1 MKNASDPLTRPGAF
15 FFENVF
21 IQNDNNMAL
30 LIFCSFLAVLFFWA
44 VGAYNRL
51 VVLRASVAKQF
62 AAVDA
67 QLLRVLVWLQ
77 GNLPA
82 SMRDMLSEMEEAA
95 LPEALLKNERDLN
108 LLNILEALSNSL
120 DLARTQPLSAVVMQ
134 KVNQERLALAAWA
147 KTEVRAGQSG
157 EATWFIDPLPYK
169 FDRLKAQAWPLM
181 DAYNQAATKYNE
193 AVLQFP
199 AVVLAKRV
207 NFVPAQTLDIADL
220 LA

>member
-1 MKNASDPLTRPGAF
+1 L
-15 FFENVF
+15 
-21 IQNDNNMAL
+21 IQNNGNMSL
-30 LIFCSFLAVLFFWA
+30 LVFCAILATLFFWA

-51 VVLRASVAKQF
+51 MVLRANVAKQF

-95 LPEALLKNERDLN
+95 LPEALLKNERDLK
-108 LLNILEALSNSL
+108 LLDILEALSDSL
-120 DLARTQPLSAVVMQ
+120 DAARTQPLSPVVMQ
-134 KVNQERLALAAWA
+134 QVNENRLALAAWA
-147 KTEVRAGQSG
+147 KAEVRAGQSG

-181 DAYNQAATKYNE
+181 DAYNQAAAKYNE
-193 AVLQFP
+193 AVSQFP
-199 AVVLAKRV
+199 ASVLAKQV
-207 NFVPAQTLDIADL
+207 KFVPAQTLDIADL

>member
-1 MKNASDPLTRPGAF
+1 VNAARGV
-15 FFENVF
+15 FFEDVF
-21 IQNDNNMAL
+21 IHNDNNMAL
-30 LIFCSFLAVLFFWA
+30 LIFSTILAVLFFWA

-67 QLLRVLVWLQ
+67 QLIRVLVWLQ

-95 LPEALLKNERDLN
+95 LPEALLKNERDLK
-108 LLNILEALSNSL
+108 LLAILEELSDSL
-120 DLARTQPLSAVVMQ
+120 DLARTQPLTPVVMSQ
-134 KVNQERLALAAWA
+134 VNQNRLALAAWA
-147 KTEVRAGQSG
+147 KAEVRAGQSG

-181 DAYNQAATKYNE
+181 DAYNQAALKYND
-193 AVLQFP
+193 AVSQFP
-199 AVVLAKRV
+199 ASVLAKQL
-207 NFVPAQTLDIADL
+207 NFVPAQTLDITDL

>member
-1 MKNASDPLTRPGAF
+1 MT
-15 FFENVF
+15 
-21 IQNDNNMAL
+21 L
-30 LIFCSFLAVLFFWA
+30 LIFCCILAVLFFWA

-62 AAVDA
+62 ATVDA

-95 LPEALLKNERDLN
+95 KA
-108 LLNILEALSNSL
+108 
-120 DLARTQPLSAVVMQ
+120 
-134 KVNQERLALAAWA
+134 
-147 KTEVRAGQSG
+147 EVRAGQSG

-181 DAYNQAATKYNE
+181 DAYNQAALKYNE

-199 AVVLAKRV
+199 ASVLAKQV

>member
-1 MKNASDPLTRPGAF
+1 
-15 FFENVF
+15 
-21 IQNDNNMAL
+21 MAL
-30 LIFCSFLAVLFFWA
+30 LTFCSILAVLFFWT

-51 VVLRASVAKQF
+51 VLLRASVAKQF

-67 QLLRVLVWLQ
+67 HMLRVLVWLQ

-108 LLNILEALSNSL
+108 LLAILEDLSDSL
-120 DLARTQPLSAVVMQ
+120 DLARTQALTPAVMS
-134 KVNQERLALAAWA
+134 KVNQNRLALAAWA
-147 KTEVRAGQSG
+147 KAEVRAGQSG

-181 DAYNQAATKYNE
+181 DAYNQAAIKYNE

-199 AVVLAKRV
+199 ASVLAKQV

>member
-1 MKNASDPLTRPGAF
+1 MS
-15 FFENVF
+15 
-21 IQNDNNMAL
+21 L
-30 LIFCSFLAVLFFWA
+30 LIFCAILATLFFWA

-51 VVLRASVAKQF
+51 VVLRANVAKQF

-95 LPEALLKNERDLN
+95 LPEALLKNERDLS
-108 LLNILEALSNSL
+108 LLDILEALSDSL
-120 DLARTQPLSAVVMQ
+120 DAARTQPLSPVVMQ
-134 KVNQERLALAAWA
+134 QVNQKRLALAAWA
-147 KTEVRAGQSG
+147 KAEVRAGQSG

-181 DAYNQAATKYNE
+181 DAYNQAAAKYNE
-193 AVLQFP
+193 AVSQFP
-199 AVVLAKRV
+199 ASVLAKQV
-207 NFVPAQTLDIADL
+207 KFVPAQTLDIADL

>member
-1 MKNASDPLTRPGAF
+1 VNAGRGVF
-15 FFENVF
+15 FKDVF
-21 IQNDNNMAL
+21 IHNDNNMAL
-30 LIFCSFLAVLFFWA
+30 LIFCSILAVLFFWA

-67 QLLRVLVWLQ
+67 QLIRVLVWLQ

-95 LPEALLKNERDLN
+95 LPEALLKNERDLK
-108 LLNILEALSNSL
+108 LLAILEDLSDSL
-120 DLARTQPLSAVVMQ
+120 DLARTQPLTPAWMSR
-134 KVNQERLALAAWA
+134 VNQNRLDLAAWA
-147 KTEVRAGQSG
+147 KAEVRAGQSG

-181 DAYNQAATKYNE
+181 DAYNQAATKYND

-199 AVVLAKRV
+199 ASVLAKQL
-207 NFVPAQTLDIADL
+207 NFVPAQTLDIKDL

>member
-1 MKNASDPLTRPGAF
+1 VNAARGV
-15 FFENVF
+15 FFEDVF
-21 IQNDNNMAL
+21 IHNDNNMAL
-30 LIFCSFLAVLFFWA
+30 LIFSSILAVLFFWA

-67 QLLRVLVWLQ
+67 QLIRVLVWLQ

-95 LPEALLKNERDLN
+95 LPEALLKNERDLT
-108 LLNILEALSNSL
+108 LLAILEELSDSL
-120 DLARTQPLSAVVMQ
+120 DLARTKPLTPVVMSQ
-134 KVNQERLALAAWA
+134 VNQNRLALAAWA
-147 KTEVRAGQSG
+147 KAEVRAGQSG

-181 DAYNQAATKYNE
+181 DAYNQAALKYND
-193 AVLQFP
+193 AVSQFP
-199 AVVLAKRV
+199 ASVLAKQL
-207 NFVPAQTLDIADL
+207 NFVPAQTLDITDL

>member
-1 MKNASDPLTRPGAF
+1 
-15 FFENVF
+15 
-21 IQNDNNMAL
+21 MAL
-30 LIFCSFLAVLFFWA
+30 LIFCSVLAVLFFWA

-51 VVLRASVAKQF
+51 VLLRAGVAKQF

-67 QLLRVLVWLQ
+67 QLLRVLIWIQ

-95 LPEALLKNERDLN
+95 LPDALLKNERDLK
-108 LLNILEALSNSL
+108 LLKILEDLSDGL
-120 DLARTQPLSAVVMQ
+120 DLARTQTLSAKAMQ
-134 KVNQERLALAAWA
+134 QVNQERLALAAWA
-147 KTEVRAGQSG
+147 KAEVRAGQNG

-181 DAYNQAATKYNE
+181 DAYNQAAFKYND
-193 AVLQFP
+193 AIDQFP
-199 AVVLAKRV
+199 ASLLAKQL
-207 NFVPAQTLDIADL
+207 NFVPAQTLEITDL

>member
-1 MKNASDPLTRPGAF
+1 LPFAGVL
-15 FFENVF
+15 
-21 IQNDNNMAL
+21 IHNDANMSL
-30 LIFCSFLAVLFFWA
+30 LIFSAILAVLFFWA

-51 VVLRASVAKQF
+51 VLLRASVAKQF

-77 GNLPA
+77 GNLPV

-95 LPEALLKNERDLN
+95 LPEALLKNERDLK
-108 LLNILEALSNSL
+108 LLRTLEELSDSL
-120 DLARTQPLSAVVMQ
+120 DLARTQPMSASAMQ
-134 KVNQERLALAAWA
+134 RVNQERLALAAWA
-147 KTEVRAGQSG
+147 KAEVRAGQTG

-181 DAYNQAATKYNE
+181 DAYNQAAFKYNE
-193 AVLQFP
+193 AIHQFP
-199 AVVLAKRV
+199 ASLLAKQV
-207 NFVPAQTLDIADL
+207 KFLPAQMLDNADL

>member
-1 MKNASDPLTRPGAF
+1 VNAARGV
-15 FFENVF
+15 FFEDVF
-21 IQNDNNMAL
+21 IHNDNNMAL
-30 LIFCSFLAVLFFWA
+30 LIFSSILAVLFFWA

-67 QLLRVLVWLQ
+67 QLIRVLVWLQ

-95 LPEALLKNERDLN
+95 LPEALLKNERDLT
-108 LLNILEALSNSL
+108 LLAILEELSDSL
-120 DLARTQPLSAVVMQ
+120 DLARTQPLTPVVMSQ
-134 KVNQERLALAAWA
+134 VNQNRLALAAWA
-147 KTEVRAGQSG
+147 KAEVRAGQSG

-181 DAYNQAATKYNE
+181 DAYNQAALKYND
-193 AVLQFP
+193 AVSQFP
-199 AVVLAKRV
+199 ASVLAKQL
-207 NFVPAQTLDIADL
+207 NFVPAQTLDITDL

>member
-1 MKNASDPLTRPGAF
+1 VNTARGI
-15 FFENVF
+15 FFEDVF
-21 IQNDNNMAL
+21 IHNDNTMAL
-30 LIFCSFLAVLFFWA
+30 LIFSSILAVLFFWA

-67 QLLRVLVWLQ
+67 QLIRVLVWLQ

-95 LPEALLKNERDLN
+95 LPEALLKNERDLK
-108 LLNILEALSNSL
+108 LLAILEDLSDSL
-120 DLARTQPLSAVVMQ
+120 DLARTQALTPVVMS
-134 KVNQERLALAAWA
+134 KVNQNRLALAAWA
-147 KTEVRAGQSG
+147 KAEVRAGQSG

-181 DAYNQAATKYNE
+181 DAYNQAATKYND

-199 AVVLAKRV
+199 ASVLAKQL
-207 NFVPAQTLDIADL
+207 NFVPAQTLDIKDL

>member
-1 MKNASDPLTRPGAF
+1 MSLL
-15 FFENVF
+15 VF
-21 IQNDNNMAL
+21 CAI
-30 LIFCSFLAVLFFWA
+30 LATLFFWA

-51 VVLRASVAKQF
+51 VVLRANVAKQF

-95 LPEALLKNERDLN
+95 LPEALLKNERDLK
-108 LLNILEALSNSL
+108 LLDILEALSDSL
-120 DLARTQPLSAVVMQ
+120 DAARSQPLSPVVMRQ
-134 KVNQERLALAAWA
+134 VNQNRLALAAWA
-147 KTEVRAGQSG
+147 KAEVRAGQSG

-181 DAYNQAATKYNE
+181 DAYNQAAAKYNE
-193 AVLQFP
+193 AVSQFP
-199 AVVLAKRV
+199 ASVLAKQV
-207 NFVPAQTLDIADL
+207 KFVPAQMLDIADL

>member
-1 MKNASDPLTRPGAF
+1 VNAARGVF
-15 FFENVF
+15 FKDVF
-21 IQNDNNMAL
+21 IHNDNNMAL
-30 LIFCSFLAVLFFWA
+30 LIFCSILAVLFFWA

-67 QLLRVLVWLQ
+67 QLIRVLVWLQ

-95 LPEALLKNERDLN
+95 LPEALLKNERDLK
-108 LLNILEALSNSL
+108 LLAILEELSDSL
-120 DLARTQPLSAVVMQ
+120 DLARTQPLSPVVMQ
-134 KVNQERLALAAWA
+134 KVNQNRLALAAWA
-147 KTEVRAGQSG
+147 KAEVRAGQSG

-181 DAYNQAATKYNE
+181 DAYNQAALKYND

-199 AVVLAKRV
+199 ASVLAKQV
-207 NFVPAQTLDIADL
+207 NFVPAQTLDITDL

>member
-1 MKNASDPLTRPGAF
+1 MS
-15 FFENVF
+15 
-21 IQNDNNMAL
+21 L
-30 LIFCSFLAVLFFWA
+30 LIFSAILAVLFFWA

-51 VVLRASVAKQF
+51 VLLRASVTKQF

-77 GNLPA
+77 GNLPV

-95 LPEALLKNERDLN
+95 LPEALLKNERDLK
-108 LLNILEALSNSL
+108 LLRTLEELSDSL
-120 DLARTQPLSAVVMQ
+120 DLARTQPMSAIAMQ
-134 KVNQERLALAAWA
+134 RVNQERLALAAWA
-147 KTEVRAGQSG
+147 KAEVRAGQTG

-181 DAYNQAATKYNE
+181 DAYNQAAFKYNE
-193 AVLQFP
+193 AIHQFP
-199 AVVLAKRV
+199 ASLLAKQV
-207 NFVPAQTLDIADL
+207 KFLPAQMLDNADL

>member
-1 MKNASDPLTRPGAF
+1 
-15 FFENVF
+15 
-21 IQNDNNMAL
+21 MAL
-30 LIFCSFLAVLFFWA
+30 LIFCSILAVLIFWA

-51 VVLRASVAKQF
+51 VLLRASVAKQF

-67 QLLRVLVWLQ
+67 QLLRVLIWVQ
-77 GNLPA
+77 GNLPV

-108 LLNILEALSNSL
+108 LLKILEELSDSL
-120 DLARTQPLSAVVMQ
+120 DMARSQPLSAIAMQ
-134 KVNQERLALAAWA
+134 KVNQDRLALAAWA
-147 KTEVRAGQSG
+147 KTEIRAGQSG
-157 EATWFIDPLPYK
+157 EPTWFLDPLPYK

-181 DAYNQAATKYNE
+181 DAYNQAALKYNE
-193 AVLQFP
+193 AVTQFP
-199 AVVLAKRV
+199 ASVLAKQV

>member
-1 MKNASDPLTRPGAF
+1 MS
-15 FFENVF
+15 
-21 IQNDNNMAL
+21 L
-30 LIFCSFLAVLFFWA
+30 LIFCAILATLFFWA

-51 VVLRASVAKQF
+51 VVLRANIAKQF
-62 AAVDA
+62 SAVDA

-108 LLNILEALSNSL
+108 LLAILEDLSDSL
-120 DLARTQPLSAVVMQ
+120 DAARTQPLSPVVMQ
-134 KVNQERLALAAWA
+134 QVNQNRLALAAWA
-147 KTEVRAGQSG
+147 KAEVRAGQSG

-181 DAYNQAATKYNE
+181 DAYNQAAAKYNE
-193 AVLQFP
+193 AVSQFP
-199 AVVLAKRV
+199 ASVLAKQV
-207 NFVPAQTLDIADL
+207 KFVPAQTLDIADL

>member
-1 MKNASDPLTRPGAF
+1 MNAGRGVF
-15 FFENVF
+15 FKYVF
-21 IQNDNNMAL
+21 IHKDNNKAL
-30 LIFCSFLAVLFFWA
+30 LIFCSIFAVLFFLA

-67 QLLRVLVWLQ
+67 QLIRVLVWLQ

-95 LPEALLKNERDLN
+95 LPEALLKNERDLK
-108 LLNILEALSNSL
+108 LLAILEDLSDSL
-120 DLARTQPLSAVVMQ
+120 DLARTQPLMPVVMSQ
-134 KVNQERLALAAWA
+134 VNQNRLALAAWA
-147 KTEVRAGQSG
+147 NAEVRAGQSG

-199 AVVLAKRV
+199 ASVLAKQV
-207 NFVPAQTLDIADL
+207 NFMPAQTLDIKDL

>member
-1 MKNASDPLTRPGAF
+1 MS
-15 FFENVF
+15 
-21 IQNDNNMAL
+21 L
-30 LIFCSFLAVLFFWA
+30 LIFCAFLATLFFWA

-51 VVLRASVAKQF
+51 VVLRANVAKQF

-95 LPEALLKNERDLN
+95 LPEALLKNERDLS
-108 LLNILEALSNSL
+108 LLDILEALSDSL
-120 DLARTQPLSAVVMQ
+120 DAARTQPLSPVVMQ
-134 KVNQERLALAAWA
+134 QVNQKRLALAAWA
-147 KTEVRAGQSG
+147 KAEVRAGQSG

-181 DAYNQAATKYNE
+181 DAYNQAAAKYNE
-193 AVLQFP
+193 AVSQFP
-199 AVVLAKRV
+199 ASVLAKQV
-207 NFVPAQTLDIADL
+207 KFVPAQTLDIADL

>member
-1 MKNASDPLTRPGAF
+1 VNTARGI
-15 FFENVF
+15 FFEDVF
-21 IQNDNNMAL
+21 IHNDDTMAL
-30 LIFCSFLAVLFFWA
+30 LIFSSILAVLFFWA

-67 QLLRVLVWLQ
+67 QLIRVLVWLQ

-95 LPEALLKNERDLN
+95 LPEALLKNERDLK
-108 LLNILEALSNSL
+108 LLAILEDLSDSL
-120 DLARTQPLSAVVMQ
+120 DLARTQALTPVVMS
-134 KVNQERLALAAWA
+134 KVNQNRLASAAWA
-147 KTEVRAGQSG
+147 KAEVRAGQSG

-181 DAYNQAATKYNE
+181 DAYNQAATKYND

-199 AVVLAKRV
+199 ASVLAKQL
-207 NFVPAQTLDIADL
+207 NFLPAQTLDIKDL

>member
-1 MKNASDPLTRPGAF
+1 L
-15 FFENVF
+15 
-21 IQNDNNMAL
+21 IQNNGNMSL
-30 LIFCSFLAVLFFWA
+30 LVFCAILATLFFWA

-51 VVLRASVAKQF
+51 VVLRANVAKQF

-95 LPEALLKNERDLN
+95 LPEALLKNERDLK
-108 LLNILEALSNSL
+108 LLDILEALSDSL
-120 DLARTQPLSAVVMQ
+120 DAARSQPLSPVVMRQ
-134 KVNQERLALAAWA
+134 VNQNRLALAAWA
-147 KTEVRAGQSG
+147 KAEVRAGQSG

-181 DAYNQAATKYNE
+181 DAYNQAAAKYNE
-193 AVLQFP
+193 AVSQFP
-199 AVVLAKRV
+199 ASVLANQVK
-207 NFVPAQTLDIADL
+207 FVPAQTLDIADL

>member
-1 MKNASDPLTRPGAF
+1 VNAGRGVF
-15 FFENVF
+15 FKDVF
-21 IQNDNNMAL
+21 IHNDNNMAL
-30 LIFCSFLAVLFFWA
+30 LIFCSILAVLFFWA

-67 QLLRVLVWLQ
+67 QLIRVLVWLQ

-95 LPEALLKNERDLN
+95 LPEALLKNERDLK
-108 LLNILEALSNSL
+108 LLAILEDLSDSL
-120 DLARTQPLSAVVMQ
+120 DLARTQPLMPVVMSQ
-134 KVNQERLALAAWA
+134 VNQNRLALAAWA
-147 KTEVRAGQSG
+147 KAEVRAGQSG

-181 DAYNQAATKYNE
+181 DAYNQAATKYND

-199 AVVLAKRV
+199 ASVLAKQL
-207 NFVPAQTLDIADL
+207 NFVPAQTLDIKDL

>member
-1 MKNASDPLTRPGAF
+1 LPFAG
-15 FFENVF
+15 VF
-21 IQNDNNMAL
+21 IHNDANMSL
-30 LIFCSFLAVLFFWA
+30 LIFSAFLAVLFFWA

-51 VVLRASVAKQF
+51 VLLRASVAKQF

-77 GNLPA
+77 GNLPV

-95 LPEALLKNERDLN
+95 LPEALLKNERDLK
-108 LLNILEALSNSL
+108 LLRILEELSDSL
-120 DLARTQPLSAVVMQ
+120 DLARTQPMSASAMQ
-134 KVNQERLALAAWA
+134 RVNQERLALAAWA
-147 KTEVRAGQSG
+147 KAEVRAGQTG

-181 DAYNQAATKYNE
+181 DAYNQAAFKYNE
-193 AVLQFP
+193 AIHQFP
-199 AVVLAKRV
+199 ASLLAKQV
-207 NFVPAQTLDIADL
+207 KFLPAQMLDNADL

>member
-1 MKNASDPLTRPGAF
+1 M
-15 FFENVF
+15 
-21 IQNDNNMAL
+21 
-30 LIFCSFLAVLFFWA
+30 LIFCAILATLFFWA

-51 VVLRASVAKQF
+51 VVLRANVAKQF

-95 LPEALLKNERDLN
+95 LPEALLKNERDLK
-108 LLNILEALSNSL
+108 LLDILEALSDSL
-120 DLARTQPLSAVVMQ
+120 DAARTQPLSPEVMQ
-134 KVNQERLALAAWA
+134 QVNQNRLALAAWA
-147 KTEVRAGQSG
+147 KAEVRAGQSG

-181 DAYNQAATKYNE
+181 DAYNQAAAKYNE
-193 AVLQFP
+193 AVTQFP
-199 AVVLAKRV
+199 ASVLAKQV
-207 NFVPAQTLDIADL
+207 KFVPAHTLDIADL

>member
-1 MKNASDPLTRPGAF
+1 MS
-15 FFENVF
+15 
-21 IQNDNNMAL
+21 L
-30 LIFCSFLAVLFFWA
+30 LIFSSVLALLFFWA

-95 LPEALLKNERDLN
+95 LPEALLKNQRDLN
-108 LLNILEALSNSL
+108 LLKIIEELSDSL
-120 DLARTQPLSAVVMQ
+120 DAARTQPLSPVFMQ
-134 KVNQERLALAAWA
+134 KVNQNRLDLAAWA
-147 KTEVRAGQSG
+147 KAEVRAGQSG

-181 DAYNQAATKYNE
+181 DAYNKAAIKYNE
-193 AVLQFP
+193 AVMQFP
-199 AVVLAKRV
+199 ASVLAKQV
-207 NFVPAQTLDIADL
+207 KFVPLQTLDIADL

>member
-1 MKNASDPLTRPGAF
+1 MLFAGVL
-15 FFENVF
+15 
-21 IQNDNNMAL
+21 IHNDANMSL
-30 LIFCSFLAVLFFWA
+30 LIFSAILAVLFFWA

-51 VVLRASVAKQF
+51 VLLRASVAKQF

-77 GNLPA
+77 GNLPV

-95 LPEALLKNERDLN
+95 LPEALLKNERDLK
-108 LLNILEALSNSL
+108 LLRTLEELSDSL
-120 DLARTQPLSAVVMQ
+120 DLARTQPMSAIAMQ
-134 KVNQERLALAAWA
+134 RVNQERLALAAWA
-147 KTEVRAGQSG
+147 KAEVRAGQTG

-181 DAYNQAATKYNE
+181 DAYNQAAFKYNE
-193 AVLQFP
+193 AIHQFP
-199 AVVLAKRV
+199 ASLLARQVK
-207 NFVPAQTLDIADL
+207 FLPAQMLDNADL

>member
-1 MKNASDPLTRPGAF
+1 VNAGRGVF
-15 FFENVF
+15 FKDVF
-21 IQNDNNMAL
+21 IHNDNNMAL
-30 LIFCSFLAVLFFWA
+30 LIFCSILAVLFFWA

-67 QLLRVLVWLQ
+67 QLIRVLVWLQ

-108 LLNILEALSNSL
+108 LLAILEDLSDSL
-120 DLARTQPLSAVVMQ
+120 DLARTQALTPVVMS
-134 KVNQERLALAAWA
+134 KVNQNRLALAAWA
-147 KTEVRAGQSG
+147 KAEVRAGQSG

-181 DAYNQAATKYNE
+181 DAYNQAATKYND

-199 AVVLAKRV
+199 ASVLAKQL
-207 NFVPAQTLDIADL
+207 NFVPAQTLDIKDL

>member
-1 MKNASDPLTRPGAF
+1 
-15 FFENVF
+15 
-21 IQNDNNMAL
+21 MAL
-30 LIFCSFLAVLFFWA
+30 LIFSSILAVLFFWA

-67 QLLRVLVWLQ
+67 QLIRVLVWLQ

-95 LPEALLKNERDLN
+95 LPEALLKNDRDLK
-108 LLNILEALSNSL
+108 LLAILEALSDSL

-134 KVNQERLALAAWA
+134 KVNQDRLALAAWA
-147 KTEVRAGQSG
+147 KSEVRAGQSG

-181 DAYNQAATKYNE
+181 DAYNQAATKYND

-199 AVVLAKRV
+199 ASVLAKQL
-207 NFVPAQTLDIADL
+207 NFVPAQTLDIKDL

>member
-1 MKNASDPLTRPGAF
+1 L
-15 FFENVF
+15 
-21 IQNDNNMAL
+21 IQNDVNMSL
-30 LIFCSFLAVLFFWA
+30 LVFCAILATLFFWA

-51 VVLRASVAKQF
+51 VVLRANVAKQF

-95 LPEALLKNERDLN
+95 LPEALLKNERDLS
-108 LLNILEALSNSL
+108 LLDILEALSDSL
-120 DLARTQPLSAVVMQ
+120 DAARTQPLSPVVMQ
-134 KVNQERLALAAWA
+134 QVNQNRLALAAWA
-147 KTEVRAGQSG
+147 KAEVRAGQSG

-181 DAYNQAATKYNE
+181 DAYNQAAAKYNE
-193 AVLQFP
+193 AVSQFP
-199 AVVLAKRV
+199 ASVLAKQV
-207 NFVPAQTLDIADL
+207 KFVPAQTLDIADL

>member
-1 MKNASDPLTRPGAF
+1 MS
-15 FFENVF
+15 
-21 IQNDNNMAL
+21 L
-30 LIFCSFLAVLFFWA
+30 LIFSAVLAVLFFWA

-67 QLLRVLVWLQ
+67 QLLRVLVWMQ

-108 LLNILEALSNSL
+108 LLKILEDLSDSL
-120 DLARTQPLSAVVMQ
+120 DAARTQPLSAAAMAR
-134 KVNQERLALAAWA
+134 VNQDRLALAAWA
-147 KTEVRAGQSG
+147 KAELRAGQSG
-157 EATWFIDPLPYK
+157 EATWFIDPLPHK

-181 DAYNQAATKYNE
+181 DAYNQSALRYNE
-193 AVLQFP
+193 AVSQFP
-199 AVVLAKRV
+199 ASLLAKQV
-207 NFVPAQTLDIADL
+207 NFKPALMLDHADL

>member
-1 MKNASDPLTRPGAF
+1 MS
-15 FFENVF
+15 
-21 IQNDNNMAL
+21 L
-30 LIFCSFLAVLFFWA
+30 LIFCAILATLFFWA

-51 VVLRASVAKQF
+51 VLLRANVAKQF

-95 LPEALLKNERDLN
+95 LPEALLKNERDLK
-108 LLNILEALSNSL
+108 LLDILEALSDSL
-120 DLARTQPLSAVVMQ
+120 DAARTQPLSPVVMQ
-134 KVNQERLALAAWA
+134 NVNQNRLALAVWA
-147 KTEVRAGQSG
+147 KAEVRAGQSG

-181 DAYNQAATKYNE
+181 DAYNQAAAKYNE

-199 AVVLAKRV
+199 ASVLAKQV
-207 NFVPAQTLDIADL
+207 KFVPAQTLDIADL